1 MTKKEKIIERLKLL
15 NKMKEGGE
23 GGERANAAALM
34 EEIMRKHGIT
44 EADLDEEKDEPF
56 WIQVPDGLHYKLF
69 LQMMALAGGQKRCRL
84 RFMHNLSEKDQ
95 QMIRRD
101 MRGTIP
107 DNEEYNVIGFA
118 RRSVFAEGLAGYL
131 MYKDDFA
138 KNLDRFIYAYLHRN
152 DLLLKECERREVSD
166 EEMEDIVASMMMARN
181 IKRAEVLRQ
190 LKEGGEQ

>member
-1 MTKKEKIIERLKLL
+1 MTKKERIIERLKLL
-15 NKMKEGGE
+15 NKMRESGE
-23 GGERANAAALM
+23 DGERDNAATLM

-69 LQMMALAGGQKRCRL
+69 LQMMALAGGQKGCRL
-84 RFMHNLSEKDQ
+84 RFMHDLSEKDQ

-118 RRSVFAEGLAGYL
+118 RRSVFAEGLAGYM
-131 MYKDDFA
+131 MYKHDFG
-138 KNLDRFIYAYLHRN
+138 KNLDRFFYAYLHRN
-152 DLLLKECERREVSD
+152 DLLLKESGKREVKED
-166 EEMEDIVASMMMARN
+166 EMEDIMASLMMARN
-181 IKRAEVLRQ
+181 IKRAEVFHQ
-190 LKEGGEQ
+190 LEGGAQ